1 MENTKQIIEI
11 NGIKLEVDLREAVV
25 IDNYKVGDVV
35 KVLVKEY
42 SDNYNSYMGQII
54 GFDNF
59 KTTPTINIAYIKPSY
74 STCEL
79 VFLSYNSN
87 SKDIEI
93 TKDFNQEYR
102 TINKQTIIDKFDTE
116 KAKHLEEIRKIEWQK
131 QYFIDN
137 FNKYFKECITQ

>member
-1 MENTKQIIEI
+1 MSTDWASGSDGVVRLI
-11 NGIKLEVDLREAVV
+11 RETT
-25 IDNYKVGDVV
+25 
-35 KVLVKEY
+35 
-42 SDNYNSYMGQII
+42 
-54 GFDNF
+54 F

-102 TINKQTIIDKFDTE
+102 TINKQTIIDELDTE
-116 KAKHLEEIRKIEWQK
+116 KAKHLEEIRKIEWRK

-137 FNKYFKECITQ
+137 FNKYFTECITQ